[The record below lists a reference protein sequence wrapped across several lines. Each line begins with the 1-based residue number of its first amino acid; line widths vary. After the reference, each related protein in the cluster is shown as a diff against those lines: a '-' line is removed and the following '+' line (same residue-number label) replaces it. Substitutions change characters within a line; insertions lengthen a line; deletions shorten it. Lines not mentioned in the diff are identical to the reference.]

1 MHPVPL
7 KHKQIFI
14 VFIVHCFCVLL
25 LYFKVNWC
33 MCPQNNQ
40 QERKSE
46 IHELKPKKLALNS
59 LLSNMQARARK
70 ICVIRLCTKLQR
82 AQTLTTLD
90 HTFTKLMQHATV
102 LFSASNV
109 IVFFEVVWQHLNINV
124 CLLNIN
130 VPVITLPILL
140 DCILK
145 FIISDYKNLV
155 QNSMI

>member
-1 MHPVPL
+1 
-7 KHKQIFI
+7 
-14 VFIVHCFCVLL
+14 
-25 LYFKVNWC
+25 

-59 LLSNMQARARK
+59 LLSNMQAKARK

-109 IVFFEVVWQHLNINV
+109 IVFFEVV
-124 CLLNIN
+124 
-130 VPVITLPILL
+130 
-140 DCILK
+140 
-145 FIISDYKNLV
+145 
-155 QNSMI
+155 